1 MDAVKFIDERNRMCE
16 YFNYG
21 CGCQMCPRLR

>member
-1 MDAVKFIDERNRMCE
+1 MNTYEYIMERKRMCE

-21 CGCQMCPRLR
+21 CGCQMCPAFL